1 MPPRKSTASNPPEE
15 GGAEPAPATTKASKD
30 KDGLGVDVRDCSCLL
45 EDVLIL
51 TTAQDLTLPK
61 SMIARLAKGVL
72 PANTQIQKDA
82 LLAMH
87 KSATVFVS
95 YIASK

>member
-1 MPPRKSTASNPPEE
+1 MPPRKSTASNPPED
-15 GGAEPAPATTKASKD
+15 GADPAPAPPKASKD
-30 KDGLGVDVRDCSCLL
+30 KDGLGVDVRDCGCLSQAF
-45 EDVLIL
+45 LIL
-51 TTAQDLTLPK
+51 TASQDLTLPK